1 MGLFGFGKKGSDIVD
16 LAERYR
22 RQKEKEELAKT
33 KQTEKSSPPG
43 MFSFFDSPSKSN
55 SAQDYEEVID
65 LSNNGLSNNS
75 DEKKKR
81 FAKRLVDMTEKLEE
95 LSNSIYHLQQRIE
108 VLEKKANLNRLD

>member
-22 RQKEKEELAKT
+22 KQKEREEIAKT

-55 SAQDYEEVID
+55 SAQDYEGVID
-65 LSNNGLSNNS
+65 LSNNS

>member
-22 RQKEKEELAKT
+22 KQKEREEMEKT
-33 KQTEKSSPPG
+33 KTVEKTSSSG
-43 MFSFFDSPSKSN
+43 IFSFFDSASNSKSE
-55 SAQDYEEVID
+55 QDNEEVLD
-65 LSNNGLSNNS
+65 LTNNT
-75 DEKKKR
+75 DEKKKK

-108 VLEKKANLNRLD
+108 VLEKKANVNRLD

>member
-1 MGLFGFGKKGSDIVD
+1 
-16 LAERYR
+16 
-22 RQKEKEELAKT
+22 
-33 KQTEKSSPPG
+33 
-43 MFSFFDSPSKSN
+43 MFSFFDSPPKSN
-55 SAQDYEEVID
+55 SAQDYEGVID
-65 LSNNGLSNNS
+65 LSNNS